1 MSQNYNINMKKFNGT
16 DYDGLLPLAYNALNS
31 QQLDGKTFNEIQN
44 LFESNYV
51 ELYSRSYNG
60 TGLYDYR
67 NPTTITFPFQPSI
80 IIMPRQAANVLEAHE
95 FLIYITSELPTD
107 SYMGSGI
114 NDAFYIKKSAD
125 GKSITWYATAYNS
138 SNGPI
143 YQLNEKD
150 VKYYFAGIGGY
161 DQRGQVEWILTSTQ
175 TWAVP
180 RTGRYYIEL
189 YGGGGRAGCP
199 KGRGCSGRSSCQ
211 SYNNISLSERQEIS
225 VTIGTGGN
233 SVYGTSYEY
242 ADKGTSGTKTTF
254 GTYSVNGG
262 NVTNYGGT
270 YTSGWSIQAGAAAGN
285 LGTAGY
291 EGVKN
296 NTSGYAICNYSTGRY
311 GDKYGYGGY
320 AKNNTNDWGS
330 VNGGPRAVYLKYL
343 GA

>member
-1 MSQNYNINMKKFNGT
+1 M
-16 DYDGLLPLAYNALNS
+16 
-31 QQLDGKTFNEIQN
+31 
-44 LFESNYV
+44 
-51 ELYSRSYNG
+51 YSGQYTG
-60 TGLYDYR
+60 TGTFGSD
-67 NPTTITFPFQPSI
+67 NPVSITFPFVTPIVFIPNTNTSRLNWFV
-80 IIMPRQAANVLEAHE
+80 PRPLYAAQLST
-95 FLIYITSELPTD
+95 TSWTNIASSNARNLYAKVSQDNKT
-107 SYMGSGI
+107 Y
-114 NDAFYIKKSAD
+114 Y
-125 GKSITWYATAYNS
+125 WYADYYSSGDKSEAYQNAYNI
-138 SNGPI
+138 NG
-143 YQLNEKD
+143 E
-150 VKYYFAGIGGY
+150 VYFYVGFGGY
-161 DQRGQVEWILTSTQ
+161 DVGGQIEWILTSTQ

-211 SYNNISLSERQEIS
+211 SYNNISLSARQEIS

-242 ADKGTSGTKTTF
+242 ASKGTSGTKTTF

-270 YTSGWSIQAGAAAGN
+270 YTSGWSIQAGAASGN

-330 VNGGPRAVYLKYL
+330 FNGGPRAVYLKYL